1 MRHFSINEN
10 FCVLKMRLIMF
21 VTIRFAGKMIAFDL
35 QNFNKTSG
43 ASVNKVVGGDISG
56 KKKNRTGRSI
66 QNSVQ
71 GYS

>member
-1 MRHFSINEN
+1 
-10 FCVLKMRLIMF
+10 MF